1 MGARVSKND
10 SAVKSVSKV
19 TNTVLNETINKIKN
33 DAEVQA
39 KAYQTIE
46 VNFDGSKVN
55 CGIEVIQDSTVNA
68 QAMVNASAKL
78 SSEMD
83 TEMKAKLKEEIQ
95 NTLAKESKGLN
106 LGVGVNIAK
115 VTTDTM
121 SEINN
126 NIKNIIQNSIENS
139 VKVDAE
145 NNQKINFIARNA
157 RFECPPGGS
166 SIKLSQTGLTDA
178 VATNISTNLVDAI
191 MKTKAISEL
200 EKEVKQEVSDKE
212 EGISGG
218 ALVGI
223 VIGLVVIAIIVGLIY
238 WSLKSGGARQMMQ
251 PMPPMQPPQYY
262 PSPQVQQGIPIAY
275 PAGQAINAISQLGA
289 AAGQM
294 TQAR

>member
-19 TNTVLNETINKIKN
+19 TNTVLNETINKVKN

-46 VNFDGSKVN
+46 VNFDGSKVK
-55 CGIEVIQDSTVNA
+55 CGIEVVQDSTVNA

-78 SSEMD
+78 SSEME

-218 ALVGI
+218 ALAFIIFGVLI
-223 VIGLVVIAIIVGLIY
+223 IAAIVGFLVY
-238 WSLKSGGARQMMQ
+238 KFKRGAAQQVIQQMQHM
-251 PMPPMQPPQYY
+251 PMHQYY
-262 PSPQVQQGIPIAY
+262 HNPQVQQGVPIAY
-275 PAGQAINAISQLGA
+275 PVGQAINTIGQLGA

-294 TQAR
+294 PAR